1 MSGKT
6 EAQVNMEL
14 ILNILGID
22 FFRQKK
28 EHDSLDSKEHKLE
41 YYIKE

>member
-6 EAQVNMEL
+6 ETQVNTEL

-22 FFRQKK
+22 FFKQKK
-28 EHDSLDSKEHKLE
+28 EHDNLDSKERNME
-41 YYIKE
+41 